1 MRYDLTYKPF
11 GDSAILVEWPARI
24 DEKIILDIVNFDR
37 RIDEDYFRLHKII
50 AYNSL
55 LVRYDEVISDYEKEV
70 TALKKIYNAKKRAK
84 AWEEN
89 CIWEVPVCYD
99 TIFGLDIEEIATA
112 KGISIEEVIELH
124 IAPNYLVYF
133 IGFQPG
139 FMYLGGLDERIH
151 MPRKENPR
159 LRISKGSV
167 GIGGPQTG
175 IYPQDSAGGWNI
187 IGKSPI
193 PLFEIDKPEL
203 CFAKAGDRIEF
214 KSISHDVFYKIE
226 KEVAEGS
233 YQLKS
238 RKL

>member
-1 MRYDLTYKPF
+1 MLYDLTYKSF
-11 GDSAILVEWPARI
+11 GDTAILIEWPARI

-37 RIDEDYFRLHKII
+37 RIDEDYFRLHKVI

-55 LVRYDEVISDYEKEV
+55 LVRYDEVIADYEKEV
-70 TALKKIYNAKKRAK
+70 GELKKIYHAKKRAK

-99 TIFGLDIEEIATA
+99 TIFGLDIEEIAQK
-112 KGISIEEVIELH
+112 KGISVEEIVTIHTKNKYRVFFL
-124 IAPNYLVYF
+124 
-133 IGFQPG
+133 GFQPG

-151 MPRKENPR
+151 VPRKENPR

-193 PLFEIDKPEL
+193 PFFEIDKSKL
-203 CFAKAGDRIEF
+203 CFAKAGDRIQF
-214 KSISHDVFYKIE
+214 KSISLDTFYKIE

>member
-1 MRYDLTYKPF
+1 MTYNLTYKPF
-11 GDSAILVEWPARI
+11 GESAVLIEWPARI
-24 DEKIILDIVNFDR
+24 DDAINEDIIAFDK
-37 RIDEDYFRLHKII
+37 RITTHIETRDTII
-50 AYNSL
+50 AYHSLTVLYCNSIDL
-55 LVRYDEVISDYEKEV
+55 NSMISQ
-70 TALKKIYNAKKRAK
+70 LKVLYNKKQHNERLESK
-84 AWEEN
+84 TWE
-89 CIWEVPVCYD
+89 IPVCYD
-99 TIFGLDIEEIATA
+99 TSFGLDLDEIASA
-112 KGISIEEVIELH
+112 KNMSIDEVIDLH
-124 IAPNYLVYF
+124 TTPKYRVFF

-151 MPRKENPR
+151 VPRKENPR

-193 PLFEIDKPEL
+193 PFFEIDKPEL
-203 CFAKAGDRIEF
+203 CFAKAGDRIQF
-214 KSISHDVFYKIE
+214 KSISLDAFYKIE
-226 KEVAEGS
+226 KEVAAGS